1 MADKYTYK
9 DIIIDPQDERLKDAI
24 GKEVYYDDKP
34 MLAVQ
39 HANQNVKIGTL
50 IKVKKGEQFPFCVQR
65 REAEDKFNYAC
76 IILKKEPEVKYV
88 PFDLSKKEDRE
99 ALRDKWTKHKYLKT
113 ELKITNFEIQDGI
126 WYANG
131 REGGVLFR
139 NYTFLDGSPVG
150 RKVEE

>member
-1 MADKYTYK
+1 MAKYTYA
-9 DIIIDPQDERLKDAI
+9 DIIIDPNDKRVKIREK
-24 GKEVYYDDKP
+24 YYMGGTPNGVLEIANKANELFTDILIDIDDKDDFP
-34 MLAVQ
+34 F
-39 HANQNVKIGTL
+39 IGGSSHGYYCCL
-50 IKVKKGEQFPFCVQR
+50 IKP
-65 REAEDKFNYAC
+65 REPK
-76 IILKKEPEVKYV
+76 VKYV

-131 REGGVLFR
+131 REGGILFR

-150 RKVEE
+150 KKVEE